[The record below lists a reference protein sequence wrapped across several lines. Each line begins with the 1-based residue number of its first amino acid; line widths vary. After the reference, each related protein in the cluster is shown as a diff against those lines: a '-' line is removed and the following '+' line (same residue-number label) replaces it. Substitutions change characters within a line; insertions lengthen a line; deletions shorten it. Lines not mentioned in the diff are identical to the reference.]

1 MDREL
6 ELMKGSKAKT
16 RSAATKPAE
25 FRHLESTEQQALE
38 LGAEAE
44 HVSGVERE
52 AMIRKAKQVANSNV
66 KRDGDR

>member
-1 MDREL
+1 MVREL

-16 RSAATKPAE
+16 RSAATKPTE
-25 FRHLESTEQQALE
+25 FRHLKTGEQQALE

-44 HVSGVERE
+44 HASGVERE
-52 AMIRKAKQVANSNV
+52 VMIRKSKQVANTDA